1 MHVSKNSL
9 SFKIKVKLYEKTS
22 KVNVIKHWQLL
33 GLRAACV
40 FCHSEVDAPTSHL
53 TDIMGKSI
61 ILILFAIQISFRLDV
76 FCYSCKVSI
85 LQGHSHELSTVTERN
100 IDRRFIIYL

>member
-1 MHVSKNSL
+1 MNSAIL
-9 SFKIKVKLYEKTS
+9 KLIHQHHT
-22 KVNVIKHWQLL
+22 W
-33 GLRAACV
+33 
-40 FCHSEVDAPTSHL
+40 

-85 LQGHSHELSTVTERN
+85 LQGHSHELSTVAERN
-100 IDRRFIIYL
+100 IDTRCIAIYIAIRVFYIAIYRNMLFGISLHP